1 MYLNPEKERLNMHII
16 ATDDEQSALNV
27 LMGAVRE
34 AVPFATVHGFRN
46 PLEALEFMKE
56 TKCEIAFLDI
66 QMREMSGI
74 VLARKL
80 KEIYPKV
87 NIVFVT
93 GYSQYANEAFALHA
107 SGYVYKPVTADK
119 IVNEMENLRNPV
131 KWKDTGILVNT
142 FGNFELI
149 VNGEE
154 VSFGRAKSKEMLAY
168 LVDKKGKTATR
179 KELATVL
186 FEREDY
192 SRATQDYLSKIVKE
206 LVDVLERVG
215 AEKILKRGLNSY
227 AVDVDAFYCD
237 YYEYEKENA
246 TPEELNRFQ
255 GEYMKQYSW
264 AEVTLAKLYWEKELM
279 K

>member
-1 MYLNPEKERLNMHII
+1 MHII

-27 LMGAVRE
+27 LVGAIKE
-34 AVPFATVHGFRN
+34 AIPLATVHGFRN
-46 PLEALEFMKE
+46 PLEALEFIKE

-74 VLARKL
+74 VLAKKI
-80 KEIYPKV
+80 KEIYPKL

-107 SGYVYKPVTADK
+107 SGYVYKPVTAEK
-119 IVNEMENLRNPV
+119 ILVEMENLRNPV
-131 KWKDTGILVNT
+131 KWKNLGVFVNT

-168 LVDKKGKTATR
+168 LVDKQGKPATR
-179 KELATVL
+179 KELAEVL
-186 FEREDY
+186 FECEDY

-206 LVDVLERVG
+206 LVSVLERVG

-227 AVDVDAFYCD
+227 AVDVDAFSCD

-246 TPEELNRFQ
+246 TTDELNKFQ

-264 AEVTLAKLYWEKELM
+264 AEVTLAKLYWKKESAE
-279 K
+279 

>member
-1 MYLNPEKERLNMHII
+1 MYLDSEKERLNMHII

-34 AVPFATVHGFRN
+34 AVPLATVHGFRN

-80 KEIYPKV
+80 KEIYPKI

-119 IVNEMENLRNPV
+119 IINEMENLRNPV
-131 KWKDTGILVNT
+131 KWKDTGIVVNT
-142 FGNFELI
+142 FGKFELI

-154 VSFGRAKSKEMLAY
+154 VSFGRAKAKELLAY
-168 LVDKKGKTATR
+168 LVDKQGKSATR
-179 KELATVL
+179 KELASVL

-192 SRATQDYLSKIVKE
+192 SRATQNYLSKIIKE
-206 LVDVLERVG
+206 LVSVLERVD
-215 AEKILKRGLNSY
+215 ADKILKRGLNSY
-227 AVDVDAFYCD
+227 SVDVDAFNCD
-237 YYEYEKENA
+237 LYDYESDNV

-264 AEVTLAKLYWEKELM
+264 AEVTLARLHWKKES
-279 K
+279 

>member
-1 MYLNPEKERLNMHII
+1 MHIM

-34 AVPFATVHGFRN
+34 AVPLATVHGFRN

-107 SGYVYKPVTADK
+107 SGYVYKPVTVDK
-119 IVNEMENLRNPV
+119 VLVEMENLRNPV
-131 KWKDTGILVNT
+131 KWEDTGIFVNT
-142 FGNFELI
+142 FGSLYVTSIGTETGKDMTIHNNDLYTIRTKYDNDLWYRRYPEVYCISDNEPLKPVDNMFTENLL
-149 VNGEE
+149 VNSGYQNID
-154 VSFGRAKSKEMLAY
+154 VIAKSVLYNKNNISY
-168 LVDKKGKTATR
+168 DKDEAENAG
-179 KELATVL
+179 
-186 FEREDY
+186 FYDY
-192 SRATQDYLSKIVKE
+192 VNKDYRLMDNAEVF
-206 LVDVLERVG
+206 
-215 AEKILKRGLNSY
+215 EKIKG
-227 AVDVDAFYCD
+227 FYHPSQD
-237 YYEYEKENA
+237 I
-246 TPEELNRFQ
+246 TGVR
-255 GEYMKQYSW
+255 
-264 AEVTLAKLYWEKELM
+264 
-279 K
+279 

>member
-1 MYLNPEKERLNMHII
+1 MHIL
-16 ATDDEQSALNV
+16 ATDDEQSALNI
-27 LMGAVRE
+27 LTGAIQD
-34 AVPFATVHGFRN
+34 AVPLATVHGFRN

-56 TKCEIAFLDI
+56 TKCEVAFLDI

-119 IVNEMENLRNPV
+119 IVIEMENLRTPV
-131 KWKDTGILVNT
+131 KWKETGICVNT

-154 VSFGRAKSKEMLAY
+154 VSFGREKSKEMLAY
-168 LVDKKGKTATR
+168 LVDKQGKSATR
-179 KELATVL
+179 KELASVL

-192 SRATQDYLSKIVKE
+192 SRATQNYLSKIIKE
-206 LVDVLERVG
+206 LIVALEKVG
-215 AEKILKRGLNSY
+215 AEKMLKRGLNSY
-227 AVDVDAFYCD
+227 SVDVDAFSCD
-237 YYEYEKENA
+237 LYDYEKDNV
-246 TPEELNRFQ
+246 TPDGLNRFY

-264 AEVTLAKLYWEKELM
+264 AEVTLARLHWKKEK
-279 K
+279 

>member
-1 MYLNPEKERLNMHII
+1 MHII

-27 LMGAVRE
+27 LMGAISE
-34 AVPFATVHGFRN
+34 AVPLATVHGFRN
-46 PLEALEFMKE
+46 PLEALELMKE

-107 SGYVYKPVTADK
+107 SGYVYKPVTPDK
-119 IVNEMENLRNPV
+119 ILIEMENLRNPV
-131 KWKDTGILVNT
+131 KWKDTGIVVNT

-154 VSFGRAKSKEMLAY
+154 VSFGREKSKEMLAY
-168 LVDKKGKTATR
+168 LVDKKGKAYILALKDGNKA
-179 KELATVL
+179 KEL
-186 FEREDY
+186 
-192 SRATQDYLSKIVKE
+192 IV
-206 LVDVLERVG
+206 
-215 AEKILKRGLNSY
+215 
-227 AVDVDAFYCD
+227 
-237 YYEYEKENA
+237 
-246 TPEELNRFQ
+246 TPEHL
-255 GEYMKQYSW
+255 
-264 AEVTLAKLYWEKELM
+264 KLQE
-279 K
+279 

>member
-1 MYLNPEKERLNMHII
+1 MHFL
-16 ATDDEQSALNV
+16 ATDDEQSALNI
-27 LMGAVRE
+27 LTGAIQD
-34 AVPFATVHGFRN
+34 AVPLATVHGFRN

-56 TKCEIAFLDI
+56 TKCEVAFLDI

-119 IVNEMENLRNPV
+119 IVTEMENLRTPV
-131 KWKDTGILVNT
+131 KWKEMGICVNT

-154 VSFGRAKSKEMLAY
+154 VSFGREKSKEMLAY
-168 LVDKKGKTATR
+168 LVDKQGKSATR
-179 KELATVL
+179 KELASVL

-192 SRATQDYLSKIVKE
+192 SRATQNYLSKIIKE
-206 LVDVLERVG
+206 LIVALEKVG
-215 AEKILKRGLNSY
+215 AEKMLKRGLNSY
-227 AVDVDAFYCD
+227 SVDVDAFSCD
-237 YYEYEKENA
+237 LYDYEKDNV
-246 TPEELNRFQ
+246 TPNGLNRFY

-264 AEVTLAKLYWEKELM
+264 AEVTLARLHWKKEK
-279 K
+279 

>member
-1 MYLNPEKERLNMHII
+1 MHII

-27 LMGAVRE
+27 LTGAIKE
-34 AVPFATVHGFRN
+34 AVPLATVHGFRN
-46 PLEALEFMKE
+46 PLEALEFMKKI
-56 TKCEIAFLDI
+56 KCEIAFLDI

-87 NIVFVT
+87 NIIFVT

-119 IVNEMENLRNPV
+119 IIIEMENLRNPV
-131 KWKDTGILVNT
+131 KWKETGIYVNT
-142 FGNFELI
+142 FGNFTLI

-154 VSFGRAKSKEMLAY
+154 VSFGREKSKEMLAY
-168 LVDKKGKTATR
+168 LVDKQGKAATR
-179 KELATVL
+179 KELAEVL

-192 SRATQDYLSKIVKE
+192 SRATQNYLSKIVKE
-206 LVDVLERVG
+206 LITALERVG
-215 AEKILKRGLNSY
+215 AEKMLKRGLNSY
-227 AVDVDAFYCD
+227 SVDVDAFFCD
-237 YYEYEKENA
+237 LYDYEKDNV
-246 TPEELNRFQ
+246 TPDELNRFQ

-264 AEVTLAKLYWEKELM
+264 AEVTLARLFWEKEG
-279 K
+279 KS

>member
-1 MYLNPEKERLNMHII
+1 MHII

-27 LMGAVRE
+27 LMGAISE
-34 AVPFATVHGFRN
+34 AVPLATVHGFRN
-46 PLEALEFMKE
+46 PLEALELMKE

-107 SGYVYKPVTADK
+107 SGYVYKPVTPDK
-119 IVNEMENLRNPV
+119 ILIEMENLRNPV
-131 KWKDTGILVNT
+131 KWKDTGIFVNT

-168 LVDKKGKTATR
+168 LVDKQGKAATR
-179 KELATVL
+179 KELASVL
-186 FEREDY
+186 FERGDY
-192 SRATQDYLSKIVKE
+192 SRAIQDYLSKIVKE

-227 AVDVDAFYCD
+227 AVDVDAFFCD
-237 YYEYEKENA
+237 YYEYEKENV
-246 TPEELNRFQ
+246 TPDELNRFQ

-264 AEVTLAKLYWEKELM
+264 AEITLARLYWEKEIE